1 MLNTKYVVV
10 NRNDSPIEN
19 RNANGNAWF
28 VREVQQVKTANE
40 ALLGLGKLNTKTQA
54 ILDLSSTKLND
65 KPAYLT
71 DSMDYI
77 SMTKYGTKEIRY
89 KSNSKHP
96 GFAVFSEIYYPEGW
110 VCTIDG
116 KEVHYGN
123 VNYVC
128 RGLEVPAGSHE
139 IVWRFEPKSFNQGTL
154 LSKIGSVV
162 LLLGLFGIGFNE
174 IRGNE
179 KQVNE
184 EVNSKNKV

>member
-1 MLNTKYVVV
+1 MNNY
-10 NRNDSPIEN
+10 
-19 RNANGNAWF
+19 ANGHAWF
-28 VREVQQVKTANE
+28 VQEVKLVKNTNE

-54 ILDLSSTKLND
+54 ILDLSSTKLNV
-65 KPAYLT
+65 KPTYST

-116 KEVHYGN
+116 KEMEYCN
-123 VNYVC
+123 VNYVL
-128 RGLEVPAGSHE
+128 RGLQVPAGSHE

-174 IRGNE
+174 IRGT
-179 KQVNE
+179 KPQE
-184 EVNSKNKV
+184 ELPKSA